1 MRRLLLSLRAH
12 GAVFE
17 ASLRIAWW
25 ERRLPLDEL
34 VARLR
39 MGPVFAG
46 PFNDPDLLAETA
58 ESALRWLSHLRM
70 GTCLKRSLLLVH
82 LWSRCG
88 LEPVFHLG
96 TERAGAG
103 ELRGHAWV
111 TVPGREQGPPG
122 TRFAEI
128 LSL

>member
-1 MRRLLLSLRAH
+1 VLRASFRL
-12 GAVFE
+12 A
-17 ASLRIAWW
+17 RW

-39 MGPVFAG
+39 RGRAFDG
-46 PFNDPDLLAETA
+46 LLRDPDLLARA
-58 ESALRWLSHLRM
+58 VESALRWLPPLHM
-70 GTCLKRSLLLVH
+70 GACLKRSLLLVH

-96 TERAGAG
+96 KGRAQSD
-103 ELRGHAWV
+103 EPRGHAWV
-111 TVPGREQGPPG
+111 TVPGREQGPGPTG
-122 TRFAEI
+122 FAEI